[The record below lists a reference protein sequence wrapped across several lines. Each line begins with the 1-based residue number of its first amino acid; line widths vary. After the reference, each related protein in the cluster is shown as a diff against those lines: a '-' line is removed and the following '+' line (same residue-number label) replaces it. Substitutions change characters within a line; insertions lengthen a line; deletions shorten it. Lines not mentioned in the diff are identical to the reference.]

1 MSSPVI
7 KAQTLKSFGAH
18 PIIKREVQA
27 AHVQAEIVL
36 DEARQRAAEIVK
48 SAEEGAE
55 KQLDAARQQGYAAGL
70 AEWNQCLLAAWKAR
84 DEYIKRNETS
94 LLQLAIQVARKI
106 IGEELRLAPE
116 QVVSIA
122 REALRSAPHG
132 RNLVLQ
138 VHPDDEAAVR
148 GQLSRLQKSLA
159 GSRQIEVTSNAAVA
173 RGGCLIESDFGI
185 VDAQLET
192 QLDVMSRA
200 LIRRMVEP

>member
-7 KAQTLKSFGAH
+7 KARVLKPFGAD

-27 AHVQAEIVL
+27 TQAQAEIVL
-36 DEARQRAAEIVK
+36 EQARQRAAEIVK
-48 SAEEGAE
+48 SADEGAE
-55 KQLDAARQQGYAAGL
+55 KQMDAARQQGYAAGL
-70 AEWNQCLLAAWKAR
+70 EEWNQRLLGAWKAR
-84 DEYIKRNETS
+84 DEYIERNEAS

-116 QVVSIA
+116 QVVSVA

-132 RNLVLQ
+132 GNLVLH
-138 VHPDDEAAVR
+138 VHADDESAVR
-148 GQLSRLQKSLA
+148 RQLSRLHKSL
-159 GSRQIEVTSNAAVA
+159 GESRTIEVSSNAAVA

-200 LIRRMVEP
+200 LIRRMGEP